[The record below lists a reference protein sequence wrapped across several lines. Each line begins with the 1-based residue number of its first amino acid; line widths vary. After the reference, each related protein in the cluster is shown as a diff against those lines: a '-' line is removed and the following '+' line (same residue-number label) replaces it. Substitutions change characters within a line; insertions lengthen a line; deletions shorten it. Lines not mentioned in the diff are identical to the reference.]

1 MVPIRE
7 LSETWASL
15 YSNSVAIRSAVS
27 FAHFGGMITGG
38 GTAIAADLNMLS
50 ALRRQPTPWHD
61 ELSRFRHTHLV
72 VIVSLVVVVVSG
84 VLLMFKDL
92 DAMLESRPFWI
103 KMALFLA
110 LLLNGLLV
118 VRAEKQA
125 SAGAAGAGR
134 LLRFASVA
142 SLILWL
148 AVTLAGTVV
157 PNAM

>member
-1 MVPIRE
+1 MVHIRE
-7 LSETWASL
+7 LTETWASL
-15 YSNSVAIRSAVS
+15 YSNSAAIRSAVS

-50 ALRRQPTPWHD
+50 AMRHGHAPPHD
-61 ELSRFRHTHLV
+61 EVGRFRNTHLV
-72 VIVSLVVVVVSG
+72 VISSLVVIVISG
-84 VLLMFKDL
+84 VLLLLKDL

-103 KMALFLA
+103 KMALFVA
-110 LLLNGLLV
+110 LLLNGVLV
-118 VRAEKQA
+118 IRAEKQA
-125 SAGAAGAGR
+125 SAGTADARGM
-134 LLRFASVA
+134 LRFACIA

>member
-1 MVPIRE
+1 MVAIRE
-7 LSETWASL
+7 LAETWASL

-50 ALRRQPTPWHD
+50 ALRREHTPLHD
-61 ELSRFRHTHLV
+61 EINRFRHTHLV
-72 VIVSLVVVVVSG
+72 VVASLVVVVASG

-103 KMALFLA
+103 KMALFMA
-110 LLLNGLLV
+110 LLCNGLIV

-125 SAGAAGAGR
+125 SAGAPGAGR
-134 LLRFASVA
+134 LLRVASVA

>member
-7 LSETWASL
+7 LAETWASL

-50 ALRRQPTPWHD
+50 ALRHAHVPPQD
-61 ELSRFRHTHLV
+61 EVGRFRRTHLV
-72 VIVSLVVVVVSG
+72 VIASLVMVVVSG
-84 VLLMFKDL
+84 VLLLLKDL

-103 KMALFLA
+103 KMGLFVA
-110 LLLNGLLV
+110 LLINGVLV
-118 VRAEKQA
+118 VRAEQEA
-125 SAGAAGAGR
+125 SAGEPGARR
-134 LLRFASVA
+134 LLRVACLA

-157 PNAM
+157 PNAL

>member
-7 LSETWASL
+7 LAETWASL

-38 GTAIAADLNMLS
+38 GTAIAADLNML
-50 ALRRQPTPWHD
+50 AVLRHAHAAP
-61 ELSRFRHTHLV
+61 EAEVGRFRNTHLL
-72 VIVSLVVVVVSG
+72 VISSLVVVVVSG
-84 VLLMFKDL
+84 ILLMLKDL

-103 KMALFLA
+103 KMGLFVA
-110 LLLNGLLV
+110 LLLNGVLV

-125 SAGAAGAGR
+125 SEGEPGAR
-134 LLRFASVA
+134 TLLRFACLA
-142 SLILWL
+142 SLTLWL

>member
-7 LSETWASL
+7 LAETWASL

-38 GTAIAADLNMLS
+38 GTAIAADLSMLS
-50 ALRRQPTPWHD
+50 ALRREPVPLHD
-61 ELSRFRHTHLV
+61 EVAHFRRTHLV

-84 VLLMFKDL
+84 LLLMLKDL

-103 KMALFLA
+103 KMALFVA
-110 LLLNGLLV
+110 LLFNGVLV

-125 SAGAAGAGR
+125 SSGAPSASR
-134 LLRFASVA
+134 MLRFASVA